1 MSWFEGA
8 KKLELQPESDDQ
20 PAIVPTQFIAHSI
33 AAPWDEQRTYEYWRD
48 STNLESHFAVDFDG
62 SIGQFIGT
70 QTRADANAGAN
81 RRPDGTGAVSV
92 ESASNLKHTDPW
104 TADQVESLI
113 RIGAWVHETHP
124 TVPLR
129 LCRAHDDPG
138 YGFHSQFP
146 QWSVGGTAC
155 PGVARI
161 NQFRQV
167 VFPGI
172 VARVKGVTVA
182 LTDAEIN
189 KIVTRVLA
197 GVAKAAWLT
206 DGVVTV
212 PADWTTKE
220 NPEWKPSAILIDE
233 GKRVR
238 AIETAVRQLL
248 AQGAAQEALLSVL
261 AEGGGLTVEEAKA
274 AAEAGA
280 RAALD
285 VLGDALQTPGG

>member
-1 MSWFEGA
+1 MAWFGGA
-8 KKLELQPESDDQ
+8 AKLELQPESDDQ

-33 AAPWDEQRTYEYWRD
+33 AAPWDERRTYEYWRD

-62 SIGQFIGT
+62 SVGQFIGT
-70 QTRADANAGAN
+70 QTRADANAAAN
-81 RRPDGTGAVSV
+81 RRPDGTGAVSA
-92 ESASNLKHTDPW
+92 ETASNLDSTDPW
-104 TADQVESLI
+104 TDDQVESLI

-138 YGFHSQFP
+138 YGFHSMFP
-146 QWSVGGTAC
+146 QWSTNGTRC
-155 PGVARI
+155 PGPARI
-161 NQFRQV
+161 NQFRNV

-172 VARVKGVTVA
+172 VARVRGVTVA
-182 LTDAEIN
+182 LTDAEIK
-189 KIVTRVLA
+189 KIVDRVLA

-206 DGVVTV
+206 DGVVAV
-212 PADWTTKE
+212 PADWTTTD
-220 NPEWKPSAILIDE
+220 NPEWRAASILIDE

-238 AIETAVRQLL
+238 GLEVAVRQVL
-248 AQGAAQEALLSVL
+248 AQNAAQDAVL
-261 AEGGGLTVEEAKA
+261 AKLAEDGGLTPEEAKA

>member
-1 MSWFEGA
+1 MAWFEGA
-8 KKLELQPESDDQ
+8 EKLELQPESDDQ
-20 PAIVPTQFIAHSI
+20 PAIVPTQFIAHSL
-33 AAPWDEQRTYEYWRD
+33 AAPWDEHRTYAYWRD
-48 STNLESHFAVDFDG
+48 STNLESHFAVDYDG

-70 QTRADANAGAN
+70 QTRADANAAAN
-81 RRPDGTGAVSV
+81 RRPDGTGAVSA
-92 ESASNLKHTDPW
+92 ETASNLEHTDPW
-104 TADQVESLI
+104 TPDQVESLI

-124 TVPLR
+124 TIPLR

-146 QWSVGGTAC
+146 QWSTNGTRC
-155 PGVARI
+155 PGPARI
-161 NQFRQV
+161 NQFRNV

-182 LTDAEIN
+182 LTDAEIK
-189 KIVTRVLA
+189 KIVDRVLA

-206 DGVVTV
+206 DGVLAV
-212 PADWTTKE
+212 PADWTTKD
-220 NPEWKPSAILIDE
+220 NPEWRAAAILIDE
-233 GKRVR
+233 GKRIR
-238 AIETAVRQLL
+238 AIETAVKQVL
-248 AQGAAQEALLSVL
+248 AQGAAQDALLSVL

>member
-1 MSWFEGA
+1 MAWFEGA
-8 KKLELQPESDDQ
+8 LKLELQPESDDQ

-33 AAPWDEQRTYEYWRD
+33 AAPWDERRTYEYWRD

-70 QTRADANAGAN
+70 QTRADANAAAN
-81 RRPDGTGAVSV
+81 RRPDGTGAVSA
-92 ESASNLKHTDPW
+92 ETASNLDSTDPW
-104 TADQVESLI
+104 TNDQVESLI

-138 YGFHSQFP
+138 YGFHSMFP
-146 QWSVGGTAC
+146 QWSTNGTRC
-155 PGVARI
+155 PGPARI
-161 NQFRQV
+161 NQFRNV

-172 VARVKGVTVA
+172 VARVRGVTVA
-182 LTDAEIN
+182 LTDAEIK
-189 KIVTRVLA
+189 KIVDRVLA

-206 DGVVTV
+206 DGVIAV
-212 PADWTTKE
+212 PADWTTTD
-220 NPEWKPSAILIDE
+220 NPEWRAAAILIDG

-238 AIETAVRQLL
+238 GLEVAVRQVL
-248 AQGAAQEALLSVL
+248 AQNAAQDAVL
-261 AEGGGLTVEEAKA
+261 AKLAEDGGLTPEEAKA